1 MEATRLTVLPS
12 KKKATTLAQVIV
24 DQIVT
29 SGLQPG
35 DQLLPE
41 AKMLGLYGVGRGT
54 LRESLRLLEAQGV
67 IVIRPGPGG
76 GPVVAPRDGR
86 SMAANV
92 ALFMQRAG
100 GTFRSVMEVRR
111 TLEPEIAALVAERQD
126 PEVLA
131 SLRKGVEQHEAQ
143 LNGTTAFVSA
153 SADFHDL
160 VARNTGNPGF
170 EAILLALHRITEPF
184 AQRLQY
190 DESHRR
196 QLFKAHARI
205 LKAIERG
212 EAQAARKAMVADI
225 DWFLAHV
232 ADSAPSLLDERISWD
247 LVVEGVV
254 DRGAHQLVPMARSS
268 ARSDSRPVSW

>member
-1 MEATRLTVLPS
+1 MPAPRELRSVAAARLTVPPS

-24 DQIVT
+24 DHIVS

-35 DQLLPE
+35 DRLPPE
-41 AKMLGLYGVGRGT
+41 AEMLGLYGVGRGT

-67 IVIRPGPGG
+67 VVIRPGPGG
-76 GPVVAPRDGR
+76 GPAVAPRDGR

-131 SLRKGVEQHEAQ
+131 CLREGVEHHAAQ
-143 LNGTTAFVSA
+143 LNGTAGFVSA
-153 SADFHDL
+153 AADFHDL

-170 EAILLALHRITEPF
+170 EAMLLALHRITEPF
-184 AQRLQY
+184 AQRLRY
-190 DESHRR
+190 DETRRR
-196 QLFKAHARI
+196 QLVEAHLRI
-205 LKAIERG
+205 VKAIDRG
-212 EAQAARKAMVADI
+212 DARAARKAMITDI
-225 DWFLAHV
+225 DQFLRHV
-232 ADSAPSLLDERISWD
+232 EDSAPSLLDEHISWD
-247 LVVEGVV
+247 LVVG
-254 DRGAHQLVPMARSS
+254 
-268 ARSDSRPVSW
+268 